1 MLFKQIIL
9 ITILSLGLTASAQ
22 KQKVK
27 TIGSK
32 DGFGISIHATNLK
45 DKKLQ
50 LYLISGVT
58 KKQFI
63 TDSIAIK
70 ENSKIVVFK
79 QPKKI
84 IAAIYYLKFS
94 DQKNGVGIAVDNGLN
109 INLQLNSGNIEEIT
123 CSNNAINKDFIEY
136 QQQDKSATP
145 EQKTNKRNALL
156 SRYPKSILN
165 LYLAVEN
172 KIAEKVPVTLEEKIS
187 YRNSYFTFMDLTD
200 KRILFLPNSTKL
212 LYKYVTLL
220 PITADNYIDNIDNL
234 LKGLDCKSK
243 SFGVFS
249 NYFISNLA
257 FFESYQLEDAYNYLY
272 KTYIDKNPCDIFSTA
287 DYNNYANKYATNI
300 KVPIGTKCPDFELVS
315 KDSIT
320 YKLSEIYPKNDLT
333 FIAFFSPSCKH
344 CQDRM
349 PVVSD
354 SFKNLK
360 NKYPTK
366 NIQLIGVINDA
377 DESNW
382 TLFIS
387 EKKLDYWLNLKSPDS
402 KRKYQED
409 FNAYSNPSY
418 FLINKSGDVILK
430 TFNIKAIEEL
440 IKSTNP

>member
-1 MLFKQIIL
+1 MLVKKIIL
-9 ITILSLGLTASAQ
+9 ITILCIGLAVSAQ
-22 KQKVK
+22 YKKVPSK
-27 TIGSK
+27 GNK
-32 DGFGISIHATNLK
+32 DGFEISIHATNLK

-94 DQKNGVGIAVDNGLN
+94 DQKNGVGIALDNGAVMDLY
-109 INLQLNSGNIEEIT
+109 LNSNTIEEIT
-123 CSNNAINKDFIEY
+123 CNNNAINKDFIEY
-136 QQQDKSATP
+136 QQQDKSITS

-212 LYKYVTLL
+212 LYKYVSLL

-234 LKGLDCKSK
+234 LNGLDCKSK

-320 YKLSEIYPKNDLT
+320 YKLSEIYPKNDFT
-333 FIAFFSPSCKH
+333 FVVFYSPSCVH
-344 CQDRM
+344 CQEKM
-349 PVVSD
+349 PVVSA
-354 SFKNLK
+354 SFQNLK

-440 IKSTNP
+440 INK

>member
-1 MLFKQIIL
+1 MLVKKIIL
-9 ITILSLGLTASAQ
+9 ITILSLGLSASAQ
-22 KQKVK
+22 QKKVK
-27 TIGSK
+27 SKGNK
-32 DGFGISIHATNLK
+32 DGFEISIHTTNLK

-50 LYLISGVT
+50 LYLVTGVT

-63 TDSIAIK
+63 TDSLFITD
-70 ENSKIVVFK
+70 NSKIVVFK

-84 IAAIYYLKFS
+84 IGAIYYLKFS
-94 DQKNGVGIAVDNGLN
+94 DQKNGVGIALDNGLN
-109 INLQLNSGNIEEIT
+109 INLHLNSGNIEEIT

-172 KIAEKVPVTLEEKIS
+172 KIAEKAPTLLEEKTS
-187 YRNSYFTFMDLTD
+187 YRNSYFTFLDRAD
-200 KRILFLPNSTKL
+200 KRILFLPNTTKL
-212 LYKYVTLL
+212 LYKYVSLL

-257 FFESYQLEDAYNYLY
+257 FFELNNLEKAYNHLY
-272 KTYIDKNPCDIFSTA
+272 NNYIDKNPCDIFSTA

-315 KDSIT
+315 KDTIT
-320 YKLSEIYPKNDLT
+320 YKLSEIYPKNDFT
-333 FIAFFSPSCKH
+333 FVVFYSPSCVH
-344 CQDRM
+344 CQEKM

-382 TLFIS
+382 TQFIS

-440 IKSTNP
+440 INK

>member
-22 KQKVK
+22 QKKVK
-27 TIGSK
+27 SKGSK
-32 DGFGISIHATNLK
+32 EGFEISIHTTNLK

-50 LYLISGVT
+50 LYLVTGVT

-84 IAAIYYLKFS
+84 IEAIYYLKFS
-94 DQKNGVGIAVDNGLN
+94 DQKNGVGIALDNGAVMDLY
-109 INLQLNSGNIEEIT
+109 LNSNTIEEIT

-136 QQQDKSATP
+136 QQQDKSITS

-165 LYLAVEN
+165 LFLAVEN

-220 PITADNYIDNIDNL
+220 PITADNYIDNIDHS
-234 LKGLDCKSK
+234 LKELSCKSK

-320 YKLSEIYPKNDLT
+320 YKLSEIYPKNDFT
-333 FIAFFSPSCKH
+333 FVVFYSPSCVH
-344 CQDRM
+344 CQEKM

-382 TLFIS
+382 TQFIS

-440 IKSTNP
+440 INK

>member
-1 MLFKQIIL
+1 MLIKKIIL
-9 ITILSLGLTASAQ
+9 IAILSIGLSASAQ
-22 KQKVK
+22 QKKVK
-27 TIGSK
+27 SKGSK
-32 DGFGISIHATNLK
+32 EGFEISIHTTNLK

-50 LYLISGVT
+50 LYLVTGVT

-84 IAAIYYLKFS
+84 IEAIYYLKFS
-94 DQKNGVGIAVDNGLN
+94 DQKNGVGIALDNGAVMDLY
-109 INLQLNSGNIEEIT
+109 LNSNTIEEIT

-136 QQQDKSATP
+136 QQQDKSITS

-165 LYLAVEN
+165 LFLAVEN

-220 PITADNYIDNIDNL
+220 PITADNYIDNIDHS
-234 LKGLDCKSK
+234 LKELSCKSK

-320 YKLSEIYPKNDLT
+320 YKLSEIYPKNDFT
-333 FIAFFSPSCKH
+333 FVVFYSPSCVH
-344 CQDRM
+344 CQEKM

-382 TLFIS
+382 TQFIS

>member
-1 MLFKQIIL
+1 MLIKKIIL
-9 ITILSLGLTASAQ
+9 IAILSIGLSASAQ
-22 KQKVK
+22 QKKVK
-27 TIGSK
+27 SKGSK
-32 DGFGISIHATNLK
+32 EGFEISIHTTNLK

-50 LYLISGVT
+50 LYLVTGVT

-109 INLQLNSGNIEEIT
+109 INLHLNSGNIEEIT

-172 KIAEKVPVTLEEKIS
+172 KIAEKAPTLLEEKTS
-187 YRNSYFTFMDLTD
+187 YRNSYFTFLDRAD
-200 KRILFLPNSTKL
+200 KRILFLPNTTKL
-212 LYKYVTLL
+212 LYKYVSLL

-257 FFESYQLEDAYNYLY
+257 FFELNNLEKAYNHLY
-272 KTYIDKNPCDIFSTA
+272 NNYIDKNPCDIFSTA

-315 KDSIT
+315 KDTIT
-320 YKLSEIYPKNDLT
+320 YKLSEIYPKNDFT
-333 FIAFFSPSCKH
+333 FVVFYSPSCVH
-344 CQDRM
+344 CQEKM
-349 PVVSD
+349 PVVSA
-354 SFKNLK
+354 SFQNLK

-382 TLFIS
+382 TQFIS

-440 IKSTNP
+440 INK

>member
-22 KQKVK
+22 QKKVK
-27 TIGSK
+27 SKGSK
-32 DGFGISIHATNLK
+32 EGFEISIHTTNLK

-50 LYLISGVT
+50 LYLVTGVT

-84 IAAIYYLKFS
+84 IEAIYYLKFS
-94 DQKNGVGIAVDNGLN
+94 DQKNGVGIALDNGAVMDLY
-109 INLQLNSGNIEEIT
+109 LNSNTIEEIT

-136 QQQDKSATP
+136 QQQDKSITS

-165 LYLAVEN
+165 LFLAVEN

-220 PITADNYIDNIDNL
+220 PITADNYIDNIDHS
-234 LKGLDCKSK
+234 LKELSCKSK

-320 YKLSEIYPKNDLT
+320 YKLSEIYPKNDFT
-333 FIAFFSPSCKH
+333 FVVFYSPSCVH
-344 CQDRM
+344 CQEKM

-382 TLFIS
+382 TQFIS

>member
-9 ITILSLGLTASAQ
+9 ITLLSFGLTASAQ

-32 DGFGISIHATNLK
+32 DGFEISIHTTNLK

-58 KKQFI
+58 KKQFVTDSLTI
-63 TDSIAIK
+63 TD
-70 ENSKIVVFK
+70 NNQIVVFK

-84 IAAIYYLKFS
+84 IDAIYYLKLNS
-94 DQKNGVGIAVDNGLN
+94 QKNGVGLALDNGASMDLN
-109 INLQLNSGNIEEIT
+109 VQSENMDQIT
-123 CSNNAINKDFIEY
+123 CSNNAVNKDFIAY
-136 QQQDKSATP
+136 QGQDKSATP
-145 EQKTNKRNALL
+145 EQKTNSRNALQ
-156 SRYPKSILN
+156 SRYPKSVLN
-165 LYLAVEN
+165 LYLAAEN
-172 KIAEKVPVTLEEKIS
+172 KIAEKVPTTLEEKIK
-187 YRNSYFTFMDLTD
+187 YRNSYFTFMDLAD

-212 LYKYVTLL
+212 LYKYVTIL
-220 PITADNYIDNIDNL
+220 PITADNYIDNINNSM
-234 LKGLDCKSK
+234 KGLSCKSK

-257 FFESYQLEDAYNYLY
+257 YFESYQLEDAYNYLY
-272 KTYIDKNPCDIFSTA
+272 KTYIDKNPCDIFSA
-287 DYNNYANKYATNI
+287 ANYNTYSNKYATNL
-300 KVPIGTKCPDFELVS
+300 KVPLGTKTPDFELVS

-320 YKLSEIYPKNDLT
+320 YKLSEIYPKNDFT
-333 FIAFFSPSCKH
+333 FVAFYSPSCVH
-344 CQDRM
+344 CQEKM

-382 TLFIS
+382 TQFIS
-387 EKKLDYWLNLKSPDS
+387 EKKLDSWLNLKSQDS

-440 IKSTNP
+440 INK

>member
-9 ITILSLGLTASAQ
+9 IAILSISLTASAQ
-22 KQKVK
+22 QKK
-27 TIGSK
+27 APSKSSK
-32 DGFGISIHATNLK
+32 DGFEISIHTTNLK

-50 LYLISGVT
+50 LYLITGVT

-63 TDSIAIK
+63 TDSISIK

-84 IAAIYYLKFS
+84 IGAIYYLKFS
-94 DQKNGVGIAVDNGLN
+94 NQKSSVGIAVDNGVNMDLY
-109 INLQLNSGNIEEIT
+109 LNSNTIEEIT

-136 QQQDKSATP
+136 QQLDKSATP
-145 EQKTNKRNALL
+145 EQKTNSRNVLL
-156 SRYPKSILN
+156 RRYPNSILQ
-165 LYLAVEN
+165 LYLAAEN
-172 KIAEKVPVTLEEKIS
+172 KIAEKVPATLEEKIN
-187 YRNSYFTFMDLTD
+187 YRNSYFTFLDRAD
-200 KRILFLPNSTKL
+200 KRILFLPNTTKL

-220 PITADNYIDNIDNL
+220 PITADNYLDNIDNL

-243 SFGVFS
+243 SYGVFS

-257 FFESYQLEDAYNYLY
+257 FFETNQLEKAFNHLY
-272 KTYIDKNPCDIFSTA
+272 KNYIDKNPCDVFSAA
-287 DYNNYANKYATNI
+287 DYNSYSNKYATNI

-315 KDSIT
+315 KDTIA
-320 YKLSEIYPKNDLT
+320 YKLSEIYPKNDFT
-333 FIAFFSPSCKH
+333 FIAFYSPSCIH
-344 CQDRM
+344 CQEKM
-349 PVVSD
+349 PVVSA
-354 SFKNLK
+354 SLQNLK
-360 NKYPTK
+360 NKYPAK
-366 NIQLIGVINDA
+366 NIQLIAVINDI

-382 TLFIS
+382 TQFIS
-387 EKKLDYWLNLKSPDS
+387 EKKLDSWLNLKSPDS

-440 IKSTNP
+440 INK